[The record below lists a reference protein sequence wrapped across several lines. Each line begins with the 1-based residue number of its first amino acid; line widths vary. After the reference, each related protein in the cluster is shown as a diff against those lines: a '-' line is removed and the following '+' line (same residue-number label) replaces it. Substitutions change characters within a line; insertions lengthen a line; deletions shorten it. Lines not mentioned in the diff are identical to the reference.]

1 MGFIKATDTTGLTE
15 GMKKMVVVDGR
26 EILFTNIN
34 NSYYA
39 ISNKCPH
46 MGGSLVEGSLENG
59 IITCKRHGAKF
70 DVKTGKNVGDAKIL
84 FLNFNV
90 NDDQSY
96 PVKVE
101 GNDIFI
107 ELEK

>member
-15 GMKKMVVVDGR
+15 GMKKMVVVNDK

-46 MGGSLVEGSLENG
+46 MGGSLVLGSLENG
-59 IITCKRHGAKF
+59 IITCKRHGSKF
-70 DVKTGKNVGDAKIL
+70 DVRTGKNVGNAKIL

-90 NDDQSY
+90 DDDQSY